1 MLNFFKKL
9 KGQTQAPNTALTGS
23 ADVPEVR
30 LSEPEQTPVAEGAQA
45 PCQALVVNGKHL
57 VFGGA
62 WTPASEETGSKK
74 ILSTAFNEGYT
85 HYVLNEY
92 ESTVGLFGALP
103 KDAKD
108 AQHAHAAALVFA
120 QHFSA
125 GGTELFVFQ
134 SGEQCGLVGLMEY
147 APIPGY
153 DVMGTQAEIQQ
164 LIQEFHDIN
173 NAQLVHSYGN
183 VSWVADIQSL
193 ELNKVAYKA
202 DAKSKLKRIPN
213 IKLRVLMGLVA
224 VLCVAACLYGFQQYL
239 EMRQAEQDAIT
250 AASQNPN
257 LLYEQSLAIALKTTG
272 EPGSRNVQVWRQ
284 FFAKVPLN
292 VGGWNFKTLECKQLV
307 CDIVWARS
315 SGTFKSFETQLPPA
329 LKATTG
335 LKMDNELV
343 KAEVVTQHQLRE
355 MFAIDSK
362 KGIDIKTL
370 PLEQEA
376 QKLWGSQLQDLSML
390 KNLNVILS
398 KTTLFGG
405 QGNPT
410 ELMRPIVKGAW
421 SVEHDIWSL
430 PELPM
435 PDYVVPEGLKV
446 ALSGAR
452 EFRYKIEGS
461 YYAKAK

>member
-1 MLNFFKKL
+1 MLNLWKKL
-9 KGQTQAPNTALTGS
+9 KGQVKAPVSAELSGKAEALPSGYDQASDET
-23 ADVPEVR
+23 
-30 LSEPEQTPVAEGAQA
+30 GAQA
-45 PCQALVVNGKHL
+45 LCQALVVNGKHL

-62 WTPASEETGSKK
+62 WTPVTEETGWKK
-74 ILSTAFNEGYT
+74 ILNIAFNEGYA
-85 HYVLNEY
+85 HHVLNEY

-103 KDAKD
+103 KNVKN
-108 AQHAHAAALVFA
+108 AHAAALVFA

-125 GGTELFVFQ
+125 GGVELFVFQ

-153 DVMGTQAEIQQ
+153 DVMGTQEEIQQ
-164 LIQEFHDIN
+164 IIHEFNDIN
-173 NAQLVHSYGN
+173 TSQLVHSYGN
-183 VSWVADIQSL
+183 VSWVDDIQPL

-202 DAKSKLKRIPN
+202 DVKSKLKRIPN
-213 IKLRVLMGLVA
+213 IKLRVLMGLVGM
-224 VLCVAACLYGFQQYL
+224 VFVATCLYGFQQYL
-239 EMRQAEQDAIT
+239 DMRQAEQDALNAT
-250 AASQNPN
+250 SQNPN
-257 LLYEQSLAIALKTTG
+257 LMYEQSLAFALKTAG

-307 CDIVWARS
+307 CDIVWVRS

-335 LKMDNELV
+335 LKIDNELV
-343 KAEVVTQHQLRE
+343 KAEVVTQHKLNDTV
-355 MFAIDSK
+355 AVNSK
-362 KGIDIKTL
+362 KGLDLKTL
-370 PLEQEA
+370 PVEQEV
-376 QKLWGSQLQDLSML
+376 QKLWGSQLQDLSLL
-390 KNLNVILS
+390 KNLNVSLG
-398 KTTLFGG
+398 KTSLFGG
-405 QGNPT
+405 QGNVA

-421 SVEHDIWSL
+421 SIEHDIWSL

-435 PDYVVPEGLKV
+435 PDYVVPENLKI